1 MPITTD
7 LRKRS
12 RIVLKSDQDLPT
24 AEQPTFVYRRLTGT
38 ESLDLAELVD
48 GINDKEDPRESLA
61 KAYKAVT
68 IGLVGIE
75 NLTDLSGRKLKSGE
89 DVAWQDILT
98 IGEVMEIAH
107 RLFDEQGL
115 GAEDKKKLD
124 SQSDSGTVKSA
135 RRARGRINA
144 KTSRTKTKR

>member
-12 RIVLKSDQDLPT
+12 RIVLTSDQDLPDD
-24 AEQPTFVYRRLTGT
+24 EQPAFIYRRLTGA

-48 GINDKEDPRESLA
+48 GITDKDDPRESLA
-61 KAYKAVT
+61 KAYKAIT
-68 IGLVGIE
+68 TGLVGFV
-75 NLTDLSGRKLKSGE
+75 NLTDLSGRKLKFGE

-98 IGEVMEIAH
+98 IGEVMEIAY
-107 RLFDEQGL
+107 RLFNEQGL
-115 GAEDKKKLD
+115 SADDKKKLD
-124 SQSDSGTVKSA
+124 SPSDSGTGKSA

-144 KTSRTKTKR
+144 KTSRTEPKR